1 MTAGLAFGVALP
13 FAALPLVLAAAFLAG
28 ACLAAGAA
36 AFLAAGAAAFLAPCL
51 AWAAGAAFL
60 AAACA
65 LAAKGMS
72 SSSATSNLMPT
83 STIQMKANPSAK
95 PGEERASPARSRGR
109 YFSLLHVAT
118 VVAPRTTDH
127 LLSSTLTSVKQ
138 VGLLP
143 FQLVQKPSLL
153 SFHVP
158 SPLTP
163 AARL

>member
-1 MTAGLAFGVALP
+1 MLASAP
-13 FAALPLVLAAAFLAG
+13 FDSEVRVE
-28 ACLAAGAA
+28 GAA
-36 AFLAAGAAAFLAPCL
+36 N
-51 AWAAGAAFL
+51 
-60 AAACA
+60 ACE
-65 LAAKGMS
+65 LRNRD
-72 SSSATSNLMPT
+72 TSLHE
-83 STIQMKANPSAK
+83 ANPSAK
-95 PGEERASPARSRGR
+95 AGKERARPPRSRGS

-163 AARL
+163 AARLTGSRVILPSAMNTILNLMFDGVDEVNAWPLKHVSWT